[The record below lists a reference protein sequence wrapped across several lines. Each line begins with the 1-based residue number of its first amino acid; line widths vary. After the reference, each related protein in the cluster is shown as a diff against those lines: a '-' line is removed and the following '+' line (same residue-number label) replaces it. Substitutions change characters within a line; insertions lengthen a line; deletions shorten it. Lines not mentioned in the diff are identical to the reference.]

1 MKKQELQEKSDE
13 DIACLVQSGKIE
25 AFAVLVQRYEDK
37 MKSYGRKF
45 LNIKED
51 VEDIVQKIFIKAYKN
66 IQSFDVK
73 RKFSSWLYRI
83 AHNEFVNELKRK
95 KREKLRFF
103 DLDTLLPHLLAI
115 QDNSNEEIESRE
127 MKKMIEQCLDR
138 LSPKYRE
145 PLILRYFHD
154 FSYEEI
160 ADILGIPASTVGIRL
175 KRGKNNLKSLFKKHY
190 DQK

>member
-1 MKKQELQEKSDE
+1 MEKKELQGKSDE

-25 AFAVLVQRYEDK
+25 VFAVLVERYENK
-37 MKSYGRKF
+37 MKSYGRRF
-45 LNIKED
+45 LSIKED
-51 VEDIVQKIFIKAYKN
+51 VEDIVQRIFIKAYRN

-103 DLDTLLPHLLAI
+103 DLDTLLPHLLASR
-115 QDNSNEEIESRE
+115 DNPNEDVDHKE
-127 MKKMIEQCLDR
+127 MEKMIYQCLDK

-145 PLILRYFHD
+145 PLVLRYFHD
-154 FSYEEI
+154 LSYEEI
-160 ADILGIPASTVGIRL
+160 ADIMGIPVSTVGIRL
-175 KRGKNNLKSLFKKHY
+175 KRGKSNLKSLIKKNKNHL
-190 DQK
+190 